1 VTSRPWIELNVS
13 AKTPRFAILAAAL
26 ALTHCAQ
33 QDATVT
39 ASTVESRFDMAFV
52 TAQAANTPRELAF
65 DGVLEAVNQSTVSA
79 QTSGRIVELTV
90 DVDSTVRKGDV
101 IARLRDTEPRARL
114 DAADAAQHEAQAQLT
129 RTQAE
134 YARAKAE
141 FDAKYIAQAQMD
153 IATAARDA
161 AQARLAQTRAALD
174 DAREQQDYALV
185 RAPYAGI
192 VTARHV
198 QIGELAVPGRALVT
212 MLSLDKLRA
221 VADVPQQFIGALRE
235 GGQAH
240 VTLPDGDTVAAGVI
254 HIFPYADE
262 HSHTFRVRVD
272 LPEAGS
278 HAIYPGEL
286 VKLAFDGPA
295 VITLSVPAAAL
306 AWRGEVSGLY
316 VAAAHRA
323 SPSPNLPQSDL
334 QFRAVRVGRSL
345 PGQRIE
351 ILSGLTAGESV
362 ALDPIA
368 AANALTTAKAS
379 GNGSI

>member
-1 VTSRPWIELNVS
+1 VRS
-13 AKTPRFAILAAAL
+13 KTPLFAALAVTL

-33 QDATVT
+33 QDAAVT
-39 ASTVESRFDMAFV
+39 GAGNESRSNLRFV
-52 TAQAANTPRELAF
+52 AAEVASAPRELVF

-114 DAADAAQHEAQAQLT
+114 DAADAAQREAQAQLT

-221 VADVPQQFIGALRE
+221 VADVPQQFIGALRD
-235 GGQAH
+235 GGQAR
-240 VTLPDGDTVAAGVI
+240 VTFPDGDTLAAGSI

-272 LPEAGS
+272 LPEAGP
-278 HAIYPGEL
+278 HTIYPGEL

-295 VITLSVPAAAL
+295 VNTLSVPAAAL
-306 AWRGEVSGLY
+306 AWRGEVAGLY
-316 VAAAHRA
+316 VAEAQRT
-323 SPSPNLPQSDL
+323 SPTPSLPPSIL

-368 AANALTTAKAS
+368 AANAMAGAP
-379 GNGSI
+379 GSL

>member
-1 VTSRPWIELNVS
+1 
-13 AKTPRFAILAAAL
+13 
-26 ALTHCAQ
+26 
-33 QDATVT
+33 
-39 ASTVESRFDMAFV
+39 
-52 TAQAANTPRELAF
+52 
-65 DGVLEAVNQSTVSA
+65 
-79 QTSGRIVELTV
+79 
-90 DVDSTVRKGDV
+90 
-101 IARLRDTEPRARL
+101 
-114 DAADAAQHEAQAQLT
+114 
-129 RTQAE
+129 
-134 YARAKAE
+134 
-141 FDAKYIAQAQMD
+141 
-153 IATAARDA
+153 
-161 AQARLAQTRAALD
+161 
-174 DAREQQDYALV
+174 
-185 RAPYAGI
+185 
-192 VTARHV
+192 
-198 QIGELAVPGRALVT
+198 
-212 MLSLDKLRA
+212 
-221 VADVPQQFIGALRE
+221 
-235 GGQAH
+235 
-240 VTLPDGDTVAAGVI
+240 VI

-345 PGQRIE
+345 
-351 ILSGLTAGESV
+351 SGLTAGESV